1 MQTPITAQT
10 GLPTLAQIQA
20 AAERLAV
27 SLGGGVHVNAN
38 DVALAIDAAHPGMS
52 EEQFASIR
60 LDCANAANTVR
71 LAAISEMWGEPV

>member
-1 MQTPITAQT
+1 MPTPTTAQT

-52 EEQFASIR
+52 EEQFASLRI
-60 LDCANAANTVR
+60 DCANAANTVR
-71 LAAISEMWGEPV
+71 LDAMAAMWGEPV